1 VGNNGNLDRLATLLG
16 AGVVALVTIFAVG
29 IEGRAEAGTGVSCP
43 PGTHPVTTGSTSTT
57 VSVTVCVPG
66 SASTQNPEADGG
78 GPLGDYSYTQ
88 VTWLPDC
95 PQVNPDASSEGAVN
109 CLAAQSC
116 SDPQQER
123 WIEFGRTVTV
133 TNNVATEFSAWSV
146 ITTQCMT
153 NPPAQTGPVLVVTP
167 GMILSATKRL
177 GLPALEVRIQPA
189 GKTLVNF
196 PTIFYTRPRPFDHTI
211 TLLGQ
216 SIEVQAQ
223 PAEYEWLFGDGQTLS
238 GNHPG
243 HPYPAKDITH
253 TYADAHLTV
262 HPRVD
267 VTYSIRYRIGGSGW
281 QQLADTVTVPGPAA
295 NLRIAEATPM
305 LSGNGH

>member
-1 VGNNGNLDRLATLLG
+1 MDNRGDSDRLLNHTLAVCVLAGLIWMLAATPL
-16 AGVVALVTIFAVG
+16 APAAADGVQ
-29 IEGRAEAGTGVSCP
+29 CP
-43 PGTHPVTTGSTSTT
+43 PGTHAVTTHGSLVTIH
-57 VSVTVCVPG
+57 VTVCVP
-66 SASTQNPEADGG
+66 ASTSQDDPADPSAG
-78 GPLGDYSYTQ
+78 GDYTYTE
-88 VTWLPDC
+88 VSWLPDC
-95 PQVNPDASSEGAVN
+95 PQVSPGNPVDSATN
-109 CLAAQSC
+109 CISAHNC
-116 SDPQQER
+116 PNPQQER

-133 TNNVATEFSAWSV
+133 KNNVATEFSAWSV

-153 NPPAQTGPVLVVTP
+153 NPPAQSGPVLVVTP
-167 GMILSATKRL
+167 GMILSAAKRL
-177 GLPALEVRIQPA
+177 GLPALEVRVQPA

-216 SIEVQAQ
+216 SIEIQAQ
-223 PAEYEWLFGDGQTLS
+223 PAQYEWLFGDGQTLA
-238 GNHPG
+238 GDRPG
-243 HPYPAKDITH
+243 RPYPAKDITH

-281 QQLADTVTVPGPAA
+281 EQLANTVTVPGPAA
-295 NLRIAEATPM
+295 SLRIAEATPV

>member
-1 VGNNGNLDRLATLLG
+1 MNFAARFVLAVVMVSLAAVMSPAN
-16 AGVVALVTIFAVG
+16 AGG
-29 IEGRAEAGTGVSCP
+29 DTGCP
-43 PGTHPVTTGSTSTT
+43 PGMTQVHTTSTG
-57 VSVTVCVPG
+57 VTATTLVCVPG
-66 SASTQNPEADGG
+66 TSTSGDGETNG
-78 GPLGDYSYTQ
+78 GSVGDYTYTE
-88 VTWLPDC
+88 VSWLPDC
-95 PQVNPDASSEGAVN
+95 PQVSPGNPVDSATN
-109 CLAAQSC
+109 CISAHNC
-116 SDPQQER
+116 PNPQQER

-133 TNNVATEFSAWSV
+133 KNNVATEFSAWSV

-153 NPPAQTGPVLVVTP
+153 NPPAQSGPVLVVTP
-167 GMILSATKRL
+167 AMILSAAKRL
-177 GLPALEVRIQPA
+177 GLPALEVRVQPA

-216 SIEVQAQ
+216 SIEIRAQ
-223 PAEYEWLFGDGQTLS
+223 PAQYEWLFGDGQTLA
-238 GNHPG
+238 GDRPG
-243 HPYPAKDITH
+243 RPYPAKDITH

-281 QQLADTVTVPGPAA
+281 EQLADTVTVPGPAA
-295 NLRIAEATPM
+295 SLRIAEATPV

>member
-1 VGNNGNLDRLATLLG
+1 MRLTAY
-16 AGVVALVTIFAVG
+16 AVALVVIFSVG
-29 IEGRAEAGTGVSCP
+29 MEGRAAAGAGVSCP

-66 SASTQNPEADGG
+66 SDASTDGPEAGGG
-78 GPLGDYSYTQ
+78 GPAGDYSYTQ
-88 VTWLPDC
+88 LIWLPDC
-95 PQVNPDASSEGAVN
+95 PQVSPDNSVDGAVN

-133 TNNVATEFSAWSV
+133 KNNVATEFGAWSV

-177 GLPALEVRIQPA
+177 GLPALEVRVQPA
-189 GKTLVNF
+189 GETLVNF
-196 PTIFYTRPRPFDHTI
+196 PTIFYTQPRPFDHTI

-216 SIEVQAQ
+216 SIEVRAQ
-223 PAEYEWLFGDGQTLS
+223 PAEYDWLFGDGDTLS
-238 GNHPG
+238 GNTAG
-243 HPYPAKDITH
+243 RPYPAKDITH
-253 TYADAHLTV
+253 TYSDAHVTV

-267 VTYSIRYRIGGSGW
+267 VTYAIRYRIGGSVW
-281 QQLADTVTVPGPAA
+281 QALTDTVTVPGPAA
-295 NLRIAEATPM
+295 SLRIAEATPV